1 MNHGAPADGAPP
13 LGWGGIVRLGLVQAM
28 LGAVV
33 VLVTVTMNRVML
45 VELHLPAALPAFLV
59 ALQYFVQVIR
69 PAMGHG
75 SDRGGRRA
83 PWIRGGVLLMAGS
96 ALLAAESLALI
107 GAGSRGAGIAL
118 AVLAYA
124 LIGIGVGMA
133 GTALL
138 ALLGHAVAPSRRA
151 SAAAVVWMM
160 MIAGIAVCAGLAGHA
175 LTPFSLHQL
184 FVVTGV
190 VGGLA
195 VAIAIL
201 ATAGIERRSGIPA
214 AIRNG
219 SALSPTLAAA
229 LAQAWRDPAARRFTL
244 FVALSM
250 LAYSAEEILLEPFAG
265 FVFSW
270 PPGSTAQLTGQQHG
284 GALAGMLLVAL
295 LSPWRWSPPV
305 RHWVLGGCVLSAAA
319 LLALA
324 ACALSGQSALL
335 SPLVLLLGLGN
346 GVFAVAAIGAM
357 MQMAGRRG
365 GGVRIGLWGA
375 AQALAMGAGDLGAGI
390 AMQAAMRFLS
400 APSSAFAILLG
411 LEAVLFGTAA
421 WQSVRVF
428 GGGAFAPAVRE
439 AVG

>member
-1 MNHGAPADGAPP
+1 MIGAATTEDAPP
-13 LGWGGIVRLGLVQAM
+13 LGWDGILRMGLVQAM

-45 VELHLPAALPAFLV
+45 VELRLPATLPAFLV

-75 SDRGGRRA
+75 SDRGGRRV

-107 GAGSRGAGIAL
+107 GGGARSAGIAL

-124 LIGIGVGMA
+124 LIGIGVGTA

-138 ALLGHAVAPSRRA
+138 ALLGQAVAPSRRA

-160 MIAGIAVCAGLAGHA
+160 MIAGIAVCAGVAGHA
-175 LTPFSLHQL
+175 LAPFSLHRL
-184 FVVTGV
+184 FVVTGIV
-190 VGGLA
+190 AALA
-195 VAIAIL
+195 VGLAIL
-201 ATAGIERRSGIPA
+201 ATIGIERRPA
-214 AIRNG
+214 VRTVAAPG
-219 SALSPTLAAA
+219 GPTLGAA
-229 LAQAWRDPAARRFTL
+229 LAQAWRDPVARRFTV

-265 FVFSW
+265 FVFAW
-270 PPGSTAQLTGQQHG
+270 PPGSTAQLTGQQHA
-284 GALAGMLLVAL
+284 GALVGMLLVAV

-305 RHWVLGGCVLSAAA
+305 RHWVLGGCLLSA
-319 LLALA
+319 LALA
-324 ACALSGQSALL
+324 GLADCALAGQSALL

-375 AQALAMGAGDLGAGI
+375 AQALAMGTGDLGAGI
-390 AMQAAMRFLS
+390 AMQASMRFLT
-400 APSSAFAILLG
+400 APASAFAVLLG
-411 LEAVLFGTAA
+411 LEAVLFGAA
-421 WQSVRVF
+421 ALQAMRVF
-428 GGGAFAPAVRE
+428 GGGFAPVEKE
-439 AVG
+439 AIG